1 MGQRGVDREPATEAD
16 IQAMAAIAKRAMEA
30 GAIGFGTSRTL
41 NHRSSDGS
49 PIATLTAG
57 EDELTG
63 IAMGMAA
70 AGRGVLQ
77 FVSDFTGGAEEFA
90 MMKRIVA
97 KSGRPLSFSLVQSP
111 RQPQSYR
118 PC

>member
-1 MGQRGVDREPATEAD
+1 
-16 IQAMAAIAKRAMEA
+16 MEA

-63 IAMGMAA
+63 IALGIAVRRQGRVAGGVRLRRRGGRVRHAA
-70 AGRGVLQ
+70 PGGGR
-77 FVSDFTGGAEEFA
+77 
-90 MMKRIVA
+90 
-97 KSGRPLSFSLVQSP
+97 SGRPMSFSLIQSP
-111 RQPQSYR
+111 VRRDNYLTLLGRWRTPS
-118 PC
+118 PPA